1 MSSTTSLSQDHRWNI
16 CFSISIL
23 IFGWKYNHSVSVSG
37 TTGNPSPALTGDV
50 RRISEGFRASG
61 TASGVFTKVNDPN
74 NPITGSSSN
83 SPVAGFTFDGT
94 HTHTFSASGTSGN
107 EGSGSAI
114 ENRPPYYALMFIM
127 KL

>member
-1 MSSTTSLSQDHRWNI
+1 MGWRSLSSSRWKSLLWSRVHVQ
-16 CFSISIL
+16 SIWV
-23 IFGWKYNHSVSVSG
+23 F
-37 TTGNPSPALTGDV
+37 DV

-74 NPITGSSSN
+74 NPITGAASN

-114 ENRPPYYALMFIM
+114 ENRPPYYALCYIM
-127 KL
+127 KT